1 MRLLL
6 IRHGQTPSNVL
17 GLLDTAPPGP
27 GLTDLGH
34 AQAQALPDSLA
45 GHRIDVIAASTQ
57 PRSQLTAAPLAAA
70 RGLEVLIRDGLCE
83 VPAGDLEMRG
93 DEDAVRTYLGTV
105 RRWMDGELDV
115 AMPGGQ
121 TGAQVVARFDAV
133 VAELTGTVADRA
145 GDDGVVTLV
154 AHGAVL
160 RTWATVRG
168 ADEAV
173 RRDLFE
179 RFHPLHNTGLIVMN
193 SRPAGGW
200 LMESWAGRALGG
212 PRLDDGAADGPAG
225 ADPIG
230 AVPTGGVPT
239 GGVPT
244 GPDPTAGDPTGGDPT
259 GAGPRTG
266 RTAR

>member
-34 AQAQALPDSLA
+34 AQAKALPDSLA
-45 GHRIDVIAASTQ
+45 DHRIDVIAASTQ

-121 TGAQVVARFDAV
+121 TGTQVVARFDAV
-133 VAELTGTVADRA
+133 VAELTELVAERA

-168 ADEAV
+168 ADAAV
-173 RRDLFE
+173 RRELFE
-179 RFHPLHNTGLIVMN
+179 RFHPLHNTGLIVLN
-193 SRPAGGW
+193 SRPDGGW
-200 LMESWAGRALGG
+200 LMESWAGRALVGAG
-212 PRLDDGAADGPAG
+212 LDDGAADGPAG
-225 ADPIG
+225 ED
-230 AVPTGGVPT
+230 PTGS
-239 GGVPT
+239 
-244 GPDPTAGDPTGGDPT
+244 DPTAGTGIGGDPT
-259 GAGPRTG
+259 AGRPDPTG
-266 RTAR
+266 VGSGPGRADGTAGRLGR

>member
-27 GLTDLGH
+27 GLTDLG
-34 AQAQALPDSLA
+34 AEQAAALPATLA
-45 GHRIDVIAASTQ
+45 DQRIDLIAASTQ
-57 PRSQLTAAPLAAA
+57 PRTQLTAAPLAAA
-70 RGLEVLIRDGLCE
+70 RGLDVLIRAGLCE

-93 DEDAVRTYLGTV
+93 DEDAVRTYLTTV
-105 RRWMDGELDV
+105 RRWMDGELDL

-121 TGAQVVARFDAV
+121 TGEQVVARFDRV
-133 VAELTGTVADRA
+133 VAEMTELVADRH
-145 GDDGVVTLV
+145 GDDGVVTLF

-179 RFHPLHNTGLIVMN
+179 RFHPLHNTGMIVMGGG
-193 SRPAGGW
+193 PGGW
-200 LMESWAGRALGG
+200 SIQSWAGAALGG

-225 ADPIG
+225 
-230 AVPTGGVPT
+230 
-239 GGVPT
+239 
-244 GPDPTAGDPTGGDPT
+244 GDPTGGSVPADPT
-259 GAGPRTG
+259 GTG
-266 RTAR
+266 FPPGSSSR

>member
-27 GLTDLGH
+27 GLTELGH

-45 GHRIDVIAASTQ
+45 DHRIDVIAASTQ
-57 PRSQLTAAPLAAA
+57 PRSQLTAAPLAAS
-70 RGLEVLIRDGLCE
+70 RGLDVLVRDGLCE

-115 AMPGGQ
+115 AVPGGQ
-121 TGAQVVARFDAV
+121 TGEQVVARFDAV
-133 VAELTGTVADRA
+133 VAELTAMVAERA
-145 GDDGVVTLV
+145 GDDGVITLV

-179 RFHPLHNTGLIVMN
+179 RFHPLHNTGLIVLN
-193 SRPAGGW
+193 SRPGGGW
-200 LMESWAGRALGG
+200 LMESWAGRRASDRCGSDGRARPLTARAWLSWAAW
-212 PRLDDGAADGPAG
+212 PRRSTPVTCGS
-225 ADPIG
+225 
-230 AVPTGGVPT
+230 PTTSGRTCWPCWRRR
-239 GGVPT
+239 P
-244 GPDPTAGDPTGGDPT
+244 
-259 GAGPRTG
+259 GAG
-266 RTAR
+266 